1 MEQFQGPGACLV
13 VERIIREGTDDASQ
27 EKGQSCLFVL
37 ERYRERSSQACW
49 VPGCSWEKQMKF
61 WLICHWGTISRG
73 DFLSNR
79 PLALL
84 GGGWLQANTETLQQ
98 MPGLSRQDILNY

>member
-37 ERYRERSSQACW
+37 ERYRERSRL
-49 VPGCSWEKQMKF
+49 MLF
-61 WLICHWGTISRG
+61 
-73 DFLSNR
+73 R
-79 PLALL
+79 PLFL
-84 GGGWLQANTETLQQ
+84 
-98 MPGLSRQDILNY
+98 IKKKIVH

>member
-37 ERYRERSSQACW
+37 ERYRERSRADTGNLQ
-49 VPGCSWEKQMKF
+49 
-61 WLICHWGTISRG
+61 SR
-73 DFLSNR
+73 FFYSV
-79 PLALL
+79 
-84 GGGWLQANTETLQQ
+84 
-98 MPGLSRQDILNY
+98 

>member
-37 ERYRERSSQACW
+37 ERYRERSMLNIVIKTSTLR
-49 VPGCSWEKQMKF
+49 SF
-61 WLICHWGTISRG
+61 SR
-73 DFLSNR
+73 
-79 PLALL
+79 
-84 GGGWLQANTETLQQ
+84 
-98 MPGLSRQDILNY
+98 

>member
-37 ERYRERSSQACW
+37 ERYRERSIHYTTQ
-49 VPGCSWEKQMKF
+49 
-61 WLICHWGTISRG
+61 HYYT
-73 DFLSNR
+73 
-79 PLALL
+79 LL
-84 GGGWLQANTETLQQ
+84 YTTLHYTT
-98 MPGLSRQDILNY
+98 LN

>member
-37 ERYRERSSQACW
+37 ERYRERSRRKCIPS
-49 VPGCSWEKQMKF
+49 F
-61 WLICHWGTISRG
+61 
-73 DFLSNR
+73 
-79 PLALL
+79 ALL
-84 GGGWLQANTETLQQ
+84 IMCFILRLQYKT
-98 MPGLSRQDILNY
+98 

>member
-37 ERYRERSSQACW
+37 ERYRERSRRM
-49 VPGCSWEKQMKF
+49 CSD
-61 WLICHWGTISRG
+61 LYR
-73 DFLSNR
+73 N
-79 PLALL
+79 
-84 GGGWLQANTETLQQ
+84 
-98 MPGLSRQDILNY
+98 

>member
-37 ERYRERSSQACW
+37 ERYRERSSR
-49 VPGCSWEKQMKF
+49 SSMY
-61 WLICHWGTISRG
+61 LNLSSIGTWSAES
-73 DFLSNR
+73 L
-79 PLALL
+79 LALRK
-84 GGGWLQANTETLQQ
+84 QSC
-98 MPGLSRQDILNY
+98 PIFDP

>member
-37 ERYRERSSQACW
+37 ERYREGS
-49 VPGCSWEKQMKF
+49 
-61 WLICHWGTISRG
+61 
-73 DFLSNR
+73 R
-79 PLALL
+79 PLASSWPI
-84 GGGWLQANTETLQQ
+84 GKR
-98 MPGLSRQDILNY
+98 PK

>member
-37 ERYRERSSQACW
+37 ERYRERSTR
-49 VPGCSWEKQMKF
+49 VT
-61 WLICHWGTISRG
+61 CHMSHVTCP
-73 DFLSNR
+73 F
-79 PLALL
+79 
-84 GGGWLQANTETLQQ
+84 
-98 MPGLSRQDILNY
+98 

>member
-37 ERYRERSSQACW
+37 ERYCERSTPACP
-49 VPGCSWEKQMKF
+49 VC
-61 WLICHWGTISRG
+61 
-73 DFLSNR
+73 N
-79 PLALL
+79 AL
-84 GGGWLQANTETLQQ
+84 NN
-98 MPGLSRQDILNY
+98 PGLKVSGTKNLDPLNIIRPSGLNVKLSF